1 MTGGKLIFEPDL
13 SVVLI
18 GGTSNVGK
26 STLAQA
32 LTRRLGWS
40 CVSTD
45 SLGRHPG
52 RPWTVADGQVPVHVA
67 EHYRSLSIEE
77 LATEQLRH
85 YARMWPQIRSLIET
99 HARDHAGGLI
109 VEGSGVW
116 PDRVAEISDPKV
128 AAIWLTA
135 SPATVRGRIYSASR
149 YAELGDD
156 ATILVDKF
164 VGRSIRY
171 NEMML
176 SAVRRLGLACV
187 DVDDVLF
194 AGRAAQAE
202 PAASRRPWPARLGPP
217 GLPLRAVTATAGGP
231 WWRTRSSLASSV

>member
-1 MTGGKLIFEPDL
+1 MIGGKLIFEPDL

-32 LTRRLGWS
+32 LARRLGWS

-52 RPWTVADGQVPVHVA
+52 RPWTVAEGPIPAHVA
-67 EHYRSLSIEE
+67 EHYLSLSIED

-99 HARDHAGGLI
+99 HARDHAAGGLI

-116 PDRVAEISDPKV
+116 PDRVAEISDPEI

-149 YAELGDD
+149 YAVLADD

-187 DVDDVLF
+187 DVDDACSPGALLEQSLRLLD
-194 AGRAAQAE
+194 G
-202 PAASRRPWPARLGPP
+202 PGRLG
-217 GLPLRAVTATAGGP
+217 
-231 WWRTRSSLASSV
+231 

>member
-1 MTGGKLIFEPDL
+1 MTGGKPIFEPDL

-32 LTRRLGWS
+32 LARRLGWS
-40 CVSTD
+40 CVPTD

-52 RPWTVADGQVPVHVA
+52 RPWTVADGQIPAHVG
-67 EHYRSLSIEE
+67 EHYLSLPIEE
-77 LATEQLRH
+77 LATAQLRH
-85 YARMWPQIRSLIET
+85 YARMWPVIRSLIET
-99 HARDHAGGLI
+99 HACDHDDAGLI

-149 YAELGDD
+149 YAELADD

-164 VGRSIRY
+164 VGRSNLY
-171 NEMML
+171 NEVML

-187 DVDDVLF
+187 DVDDVCSPGALLERSLRLF
-194 AGRAAQAE
+194 DG
-202 PAASRRPWPARLGPP
+202 PGRLG
-217 GLPLRAVTATAGGP
+217 
-231 WWRTRSSLASSV
+231 

>member
-149 YAELGDD
+149 YAELGVD

-176 SAVRRLGLACV
+176 RAVRRLGLACV
-187 DVDDVLF
+187 DVDIVLSP
-194 AGRAAQAE
+194 GAQLKQSLRLLDG
-202 PAASRRPWPARLGPP
+202 PGRLG
-217 GLPLRAVTATAGGP
+217 
-231 WWRTRSSLASSV
+231 